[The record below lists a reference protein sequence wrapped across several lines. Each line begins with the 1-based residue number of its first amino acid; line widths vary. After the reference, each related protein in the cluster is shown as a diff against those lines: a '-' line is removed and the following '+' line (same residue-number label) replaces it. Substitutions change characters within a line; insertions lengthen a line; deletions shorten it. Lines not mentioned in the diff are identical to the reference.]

1 MQGGRDRKARR
12 SLIRLQGSSS
22 VMKACAVHRRFEAG
36 LRYAVKDLLA
46 FKDGRSRR
54 VRFGGRYRSGLGRF
68 G

>member
-1 MQGGRDRKARR
+1 
-12 SLIRLQGSSS
+12 
-22 VMKACAVHRRFEAG
+22 MKACAVHRRFEAG